1 MSDIIRRLS
10 DRALAFPPA
19 GNRSAVGA
27 RRLVLP
33 RHLVHELR
41 VAGSWRPAGTTAPA
55 DCPARRSV
63 AGAVAAFE
71 RRERRPVAID
81 DSPPH
86 HRQSGGTMT
95 EPDAIQRRWARV
107 V

>member
-10 DRALAFPPA
+10 DRPLAFPPA

-27 RRLVLP
+27 RRLELP
-33 RHLVHELR
+33 RHLVHEFR
-41 VAGSWRPAGTTAPA
+41 VAGAWRPAGTAAPA
-55 DCPARRSV
+55 DCPAWRGV

-71 RRERRPVAID
+71 RRERRAVAID
-81 DSPPH
+81 GSSSRHD
-86 HRQSGGTMT
+86 RFGGSMT
-95 EPDAIQRRWARV
+95 DPDAIQRRWARV